1 VKSLHPPRALWLVL
15 AWIVLIVAGVAL
27 HALSTL
33 ISSQDLALVRDLAG
47 QRTGLLTALAHA
59 FSLLGRSYVLVPCA
73 IVIAA
78 GAVRLGRPL
87 YGVVMIVS
95 VVGAEILQNVDK
107 VIIGRS
113 RPAVSHLEHVSGP
126 SFPSGHATDSS
137 AFFVLLL
144 LALLVTSCP
153 GRVKLLAAFLAV
165 VIVVGVAVSRVYLGV
180 HYPTDVGAG
189 ILLGASWSL
198 TTATVMLRGR
208 VDREPA

>member
-15 AWIVLIVAGVAL
+15 AWIVLIVAGLAL

-47 QRTGLLTALAHA
+47 QRTGLLTALAHV

-73 IVIAA
+73 IVIAV
-78 GAVRLGRPL
+78 GALRLGRPL
-87 YGVVMIVS
+87 YGMVMIV
-95 VVGAEILQNVDK
+95 
-107 VIIGRS
+107 
-113 RPAVSHLEHVSGP
+113 
-126 SFPSGHATDSS
+126 
-137 AFFVLLL
+137 
-144 LALLVTSCP
+144 
-153 GRVKLLAAFLAV
+153 RVKLLAAFLTV
-165 VIVVGVAVSRVYLGV
+165 VIIAGVAVSWVYLGV

-189 ILLGASWSL
+189 IVLGGSWSL